1 MRNALAHAAD
11 QLRERQSKLGK
22 LMGDSKQGVL
32 ACMAF
37 PASHR
42 TKPRSTNPL
51 ERLDKEVKRRA
62 GAVGLFPSGQSII
75 AAIGTLLLKANDEWQ
90 PQHRRMGV
98 EAMCEVPNPTPTDE
112 NPVTATQGSLSHG
125 RLKPRNKSHHV
136 DGRNPA
142 TAGKIL
148 LLLRKSRVRL

>member
-11 QLRERQSKLGK
+11 QLRERQSELGK

-51 ERLDKEVKRRA
+51 ERLDKE
-62 GAVGLFPSGQSII
+62 
-75 AAIGTLLLKANDEWQ
+75 
-90 PQHRRMGV
+90 
-98 EAMCEVPNPTPTDE
+98 
-112 NPVTATQGSLSHG
+112 
-125 RLKPRNKSHHV
+125 
-136 DGRNPA
+136 
-142 TAGKIL
+142 
-148 LLLRKSRVRL
+148 